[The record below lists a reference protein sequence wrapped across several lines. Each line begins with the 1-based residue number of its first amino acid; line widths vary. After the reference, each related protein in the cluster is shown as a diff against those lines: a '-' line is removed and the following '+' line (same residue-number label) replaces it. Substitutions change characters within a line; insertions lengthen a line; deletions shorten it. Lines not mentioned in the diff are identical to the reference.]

1 MSVDLTI
8 NTGKGIK
15 ITTGQGGI
23 FYIRNG
29 NLKNFF
35 ADAVHQKYYFNY
47 QEGSDVKYDYV
58 LNWADIATY
67 TNGAVTT
74 VPTFTVLAQAILT
87 ELDAEF

>member
-1 MSVDLTI
+1 MATTDLTI

-15 ITTGQGGI
+15 ITTGAGGI

-35 ADAVHQKYYFNY
+35 ADKVANNYYFNY
-47 QEGSDVKYDYV
+47 QKGSEVKFDYC
-58 LNWADIATY
+58 LNWNDIATY
-67 TNGAVTT
+67 NGSTAV
-74 VPTFTVLAQAILT
+74 PSYSVLAQAILT

>member
-35 ADAVHQKYYFNY
+35 ADAVHSQYYFNY
-47 QEGSDVKYDYV
+47 QEGSDLKYDW
-58 LNWADIATY
+58 LLKWADIGTY
-67 TNGAVTT
+67 NGSTT
-74 VPTFTVLAQAILT
+74 IPPYGVLAQAILT